1 MNQDGKS
8 ATESQPYSVER
19 DVECIVRDG
28 TILRADI
35 YHPTDGSRYPTL
47 LSRTPYDKLTERL
60 VVAARA
66 LASVGYCVVLQDIRG
81 RMASDGEY
89 TWMFED
95 ANKTFDADDGYDTV
109 EWAARLPWSDG
120 TVGTWGHSNEGWAA
134 WMTVSSSPPSLQA
147 AFISGITENHQ
158 QMTFGIFETGR
169 RLQWTHKMA
178 KSDPRLGAE
187 PTGTRIT
194 PTEAGRQWLEV
205 ERGKYT
211 WWLPLEDIPPNVFG
225 HLNDPL
231 HAFYREA
238 ANSPWDFGTVAS
250 QVEIPI
256 MLLTGWWDRL
266 VGTVNTYERAVDS
279 APPALAGQHRLI
291 IGPWGHDPVDLH
303 GQIGPIDYG
312 PSAEREMWQ
321 LLKRWFDLHLKGIDD
336 GIEGEDP
343 VQLFILGE
351 DKWRGD
357 KSWPPPQAS
366 EQAFYLHSNGGA
378 NTIHGDGVLS
388 DTEPGQDFGQP
399 SNSGQ
404 GVASENADSDE
415 FIYDPRDPLMSLMAA
430 SSQMTPVD
438 QSPHDGR
445 TDTLVYET
453 PPLTAE
459 LELVGIPRLV
469 LWASTD
475 GPDTDWTAKLALVD
489 EDRRAVNLTYGI
501 LRAQFRDGF
510 DKPELLTP
518 GEAYEFAVPLNP
530 VGIRILPGQRLRLY
544 VSSSDFPNF
553 DRNHNTGAPFWS
565 DRELRTARQTVYHSA
580 AMPSRLL
587 LPVTPPSKKSTG
599 E

>member
-1 MNQDGKS
+1 MTQERPG
-8 ATESQPYSVER
+8 AAEPQPYSVER
-19 DVECIVRDG
+19 DVECVVRDG

-66 LASVGYCVVLQDIRG
+66 LASVGYCVVLQDTRG

-89 TWMFED
+89 RWMFRD
-95 ANKTFDADDGYDTV
+95 ADETFDANDGYDAV
-109 EWAARLPWSDG
+109 EWAAQLPWSDG
-120 TVGTWGHSNEGWAA
+120 AVGTWGHSNEGWAA

-178 KSDPRLGAE
+178 HSDPRFGAE
-187 PTGTRIT
+187 PTGTRI
-194 PTEAGRQWLEV
+194 PPIEAGRQWVDV
-205 ERGKYT
+205 ERGKYV
-211 WWLPLEDIPPNVFG
+211 WWLPLEDIPAHVFG
-225 HLNDPL
+225 HMNKPL

-238 ANSPWDFGTVAS
+238 AHSPWDFGPVAS
-250 QVEIPI
+250 QVTIPI
-256 MLLTGWWDRL
+256 MQLTGWWDRL
-266 VGTVNTYERAVDS
+266 VGTVNTYKKAVDS
-279 APPALAGQHRLI
+279 APPTLAGQHRLI
-291 IGPWGHDPVDLH
+291 IGPWGHSPTEFH
-303 GQIGPIDYG
+303 GRIGPVDYG
-312 PSAEREMWQ
+312 PDADREMWQ

-336 GIEGEDP
+336 GIQGEDP
-343 VQLFILGE
+343 VQVFVLGE

-366 EQAFYLHSNGGA
+366 EQAFYLSANGSA
-378 NTIHGDGVLS
+378 NTIHGDGALS
-388 DTEPGQDFGQP
+388 VTSPEQE
-399 SNSGQ
+399 Q
-404 GVASENADSDE
+404 GGAASDDADSDQ
-415 FIYDPRDPLMSLMAA
+415 FTYDPRDPLMSLMSAD
-430 SSQMTPVD
+430 SQMIPVD
-438 QSPHDGR
+438 QSPHDSR

-453 PPLTAE
+453 LPATSE
-459 LELVGIPRLV
+459 LELVGVPRLI

-475 GPDTDWTAKLALVD
+475 GLDTDWTAKLALVD
-489 EDRRAVNLTYGI
+489 EAGLAVNLTYGI
-501 LRAQFRDGF
+501 LRAQYRNGF
-510 DKPELLTP
+510 DNPELLTP
-518 GEAYEFAVPLNP
+518 GEAYEFVVPLNP

-565 DRELRTARQTVYHSA
+565 DRELRTAQQTVYHSA

-587 LPVTPPSKKSTG
+587 LPVTSLSQEPTG